1 MMRIGRKNSHLTDRS
16 NAETK
21 EIRNFGLLF
30 AALGVFAGAFMVWK
44 ENHNS
49 WIAFGLAG
57 IFLLM
62 GLFLPRLLG
71 PFYRVWMRFAALLAW
86 VNTRVLLTVFFFV
99 VLTPIALMMKLF
111 GKDLLNQKFDRSAR
125 SYWVKRTG
133 TGTDRESY
141 EHLF

>member
-1 MMRIGRKNSHLTDRS
+1 MMRIGRKNSRLTDIS
-16 NAETK
+16 NPETK

-44 ENHNS
+44 ENHNF

-57 IFLLM
+57 IFLLT
-62 GLFLPRLLG
+62 GLLLPRLLG
-71 PFYRVWMRFAALLAW
+71 PFYRVWMRFAGLLAW

-111 GKDLLNQKFDRSAR
+111 GKDLLNQKFDRSAQ

-133 TGTDRESY
+133 PGTDKESY

>member
-1 MMRIGRKNSHLTDRS
+1 MMRIGRKNSRLTDRS
-16 NAETK
+16 NTETK

-49 WIAFGLAG
+49 WVAFSLAG
-57 IFLLM
+57 IFLLT
-62 GLFLPRLLG
+62 GLLLPRVLG

-111 GKDLLNQKFDRSAR
+111 GKDLLNQKVEKSAE
-125 SYWVKRTG
+125 SYWVKRVGEPKERT
-133 TGTDRESY
+133 RY